1 MARQRTVDESGVT
14 DCVSALVFVLLLSC
28 SLCCLIVFL
37 SLLSSLLV
45 AVLFQFG
52 CCRSVALLFVL
63 LFSIVF
69 VVDLFGVAVRMLL
82 FCWSFGSRVSVGL
95 VWRGLVVERRL

>member
-1 MARQRTVDESGVT
+1 MCRP
-14 DCVSALVFVLLLSC
+14 CC
-28 SLCCLIVFL
+28 SSCCLARCVVL
-37 SLLSSLLV
+37 SLFSSLLV

-69 VVDLFGVAVRMLL
+69 VVDLFGAAVRMLL
-82 FCWSFGSRVSVGL
+82 FCWSFGSRASVGL
-95 VWRGLVVERRL
+95 VWHGLVVERRLYVFVWPCVVVRILF